1 MNEDN
6 STSGADHDT
15 HEIEIPGPEVVL
27 YSGAAT
33 HVGAVRE
40 HNEDSYLSNL
50 GVYVVSDGMGGHAGG
65 ELASAAI
72 VKEFRHLKTLDIITH
87 DDVQNA
93 VHASGQ
99 AIVDIAEGGHGR
111 SCPGATV
118 TGAAL
123 TTSEEGPDWLIFN
136 IGDSRTYRMR
146 EGILEQVT
154 VDHSEVQAMVDSG
167 QFAEDD
173 PRVQLWRHVITR
185 AIGAGMPIIQDA
197 DIWLAD
203 VADGDRLLICSDGLN
218 NELTDQEVHTILM
231 REKDPQVAAET
242 LVNDA
247 VAAGGR
253 DNVTVIVVDAEVH
266 PPVIESDIDATQ
278 DVND

>member
-1 MNEDN
+1 MNDN
-6 STSGADHDT
+6 SPAVESDEDT
-15 HEIEIPGPEVVL
+15 NNLPIPGPEVVL

-33 HVGAVRE
+33 DVGAVRD

-72 VKEFRHLKTLDIITH
+72 VKEFRHLKTLDVITH
-87 DDVQNA
+87 EDVQNA

-136 IGDSRTYRMR
+136 IGDSRTYRLR
-146 EGILEQVT
+146 EGLLEQVT

-185 AIGAGMPIIQDA
+185 AIGAGMPVIQDA

-218 NELTDQEVHTILM
+218 NELTDEELHTILM

-242 LVNDA
+242 LVADA

-253 DNVTVIVVDAEVH
+253 DNVTVIVVDAEVI
-266 PPVIESDIDATQ
+266 PPTLDATESA
-278 DVND
+278 DGE